1 MLDLVIVG
9 AGPTGLYAAFLAG
22 TNRLKTAI
30 IEASIDLGGQLTLYK
45 EKAIYDVPGFT
56 QIEGGSL
63 IESLYKQYEQY
74 RADMPIHINTQAIDI
89 IELENHYCVK
99 TTTGVFE
106 TKTVLLANGGGLFK
120 PRLLEMGVDESLKN
134 IHYFVDDIRKYE
146 NQKIVI
152 LGGGDSAID
161 WALSFLTVTKDVTL
175 IHRRHDFRAHMANVE
190 KIQNTGHVLTPYTPK
205 TLFHKGDKIEKIL
218 IENLENQT
226 EMTLDVDHL
235 FVFYGVS
242 LAKQSTDLWQVE
254 LDHKA
259 IKVDTSMQTNRQG
272 VYAVGNCVYYPGKLK
287 MIGTGF
293 GEAATAI
300 GAITN
305 HLYPER
311 KNPYLAK

>member
-22 TNRLKTAI
+22 VNRLKTAI

-45 EKAIYDVPGFT
+45 EKPIYDVPGYMK
-56 QIEGGSL
+56 IDGGVL
-63 IESLYKQYEQY
+63 IETLYNQYIQY
-74 RADMPIHINTQAIDI
+74 QRDIPIHINTQAI
-89 IELENHYCVK
+89 EVLETGNHYCVK
-99 TTTGVFE
+99 TTSGIFE
-106 TKTVLLANGGGLFK
+106 AKTVLLANGGGLFK
-120 PRLLEMGVDESLKN
+120 PRLLDMTNDQTIEN
-134 IHYFVDDIRKYE
+134 IHYFVDDISKYK

-161 WALSFLTVTKDVTL
+161 WALSFLAVTPEVTL
-175 IHRRHDFRAHMANVE
+175 IHRRHDFRAHMAYVE
-190 KIQNTGHVLTPYTPK
+190 RIQKEGKVLTPFESK
-205 TLFHKGDKIEKIL
+205 HMLINNQRIEKIT
-218 IENLENQT
+218 IENLEDHL

-242 LAKQSTDLWQVE
+242 LAKQSSDLWQVE

-259 IKVDTSMQTNRQG
+259 IKVNTNMQTSRQG
-272 VYAVGNCVYYPGKLK
+272 IYAVGNCVYYPGKLK

-305 HLYPER
+305 QLYPER
-311 KNPYLAK
+311 KNPYLVK